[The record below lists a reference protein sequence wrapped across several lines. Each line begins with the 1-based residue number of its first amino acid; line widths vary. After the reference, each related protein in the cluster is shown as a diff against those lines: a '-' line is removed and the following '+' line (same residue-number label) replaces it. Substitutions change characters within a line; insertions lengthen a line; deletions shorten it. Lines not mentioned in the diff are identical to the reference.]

1 MSRVRFPPPPFPRC
15 LVKLPALALFLE
27 PFKEAAAEGAVVEL
41 KLRLLAGKVPA
52 LQKYA
57 HQDRLDR
64 G

>member
-1 MSRVRFPPPPFPRC
+1 
-15 LVKLPALALFLE
+15 VKLPALALFLE
-27 PFKEAAAEGAVVEL
+27 PFKEDAAEGAVVEL